1 MEDNNN
7 NPAEVNAANTELSE
21 VPPVGGKGYSAG
33 DQTTGETGKGV
44 PGKQSFGRKLY
55 KFTDHQL
62 IGGLALFLI
71 LAFCNQIISF
81 ILPRTEPTSTF
92 TPVPTPTQVACPH
105 TEYPTKTLILVA
117 DFENDENK
125 ATDEII
131 EKLRSYV
138 KDKGSEDMQVEALR
152 KVITIKDGEAVAIA
166 EGKRCNATF
175 VIWGSYE
182 KIKEIDQQVPM
193 YRVHF
198 ETMKPLTE
206 VNTLEISPKR
216 KPNPRDMDSD
226 EFRVRVSSEMAYL
239 SLYAIG
245 IIHYN
250 RNNFDKA
257 VSRFDAAIKIATT
270 EITTVSKSDLSK
282 AYFKRGNA
290 YYYQKLDEKAIANYQ
305 EATKLDDK
313 FADAYTNIGL
323 IYLDKVDN
331 NAAIFNF
338 TKVVTLTPNDSRA
351 YNNLAWVLAQT
362 GNYNKALVECQK
374 GIEREEQDEY
384 LAAAY
389 DTCGYI
395 QFKMD
400 GYKSAIISYTEAITL
415 AKEKDVPSL
424 PEYYEHR
431 GYAYSEARNYEKAI
445 SDYTE
450 VISRVEAIDRND
462 VKLAGLYAKRAGNKY
477 KLFGMSSS
485 ALDDDVKAQELKA
498 KNPPTVTP
506 TPPTNNA
513 MSISRRSSIGRII
526 FRR

>member
-1 MEDNNN
+1 MMEDNNN
-7 NPAEVNAANTELSE
+7 NPAGVNSQITEE
-21 VPPVGGKGYSAG
+21 TKEPPHHPDTNIQNKQAFWQAPWQLFQKCEKWWLGKGDFWQFMGCLTS
-33 DQTTGETGKGV
+33 
-44 PGKQSFGRKLY
+44 L
-55 KFTDHQL
+55 L
-62 IGGLALFLI
+62 IGI
-71 LAFCNQIISF
+71 LGIVVTIILSNNN
-81 ILPRTEPTSTF
+81 TTPTPNP
-92 TPVPTPTQVACPH
+92 TPVPTTTQVACPPTD
-105 TEYPTKTLILVA
+105 TEYPTKTLILVT
-117 DFENDENK
+117 DFKNDIG
-125 ATDEII
+125 TTSEII
-131 EKLRSYV
+131 EKLSSYV
-138 KDKGSEDMQVEALR
+138 GDEDSEDMRVGALR
-152 KVITIKDGEAVAIA
+152 KVITTKDVAIA
-166 EGKRCNATF
+166 EGKKCGATF

-182 KIKEIDQQVPM
+182 KIKERNQQTRM
-193 YRVHF
+193 FVHF
-198 ETMKPLTE
+198 ETTKPLTE
-206 VNTLEISPKR
+206 VNTTEIKEKYR
-216 KPNPRDMDSD
+216 RTPNARDIFSYEFPRIL
-226 EFRVRVSSEMAYL
+226 SSEMAYL

-250 RNNFDKA
+250 RNDWDKA

-290 YYYQKLDEKAIANYQ
+290 YYYQKLDEKAIADYQ

-395 QFKMD
+395 QFNMG

-431 GYAYSEARNYEKAI
+431 GDAYSEARNYEKAI

-462 VKLAGLYAKRAGNKY
+462 VKLADLYAKRAGNKY

-485 ALDDDVKAQELKA
+485 ARDDDVKAQELKA
-498 KNPPTVTP
+498 KNLPTVTP

-513 MSISRRSSIGRII
+513 MSISRRSSIGRRI
-526 FRR
+526 FKR